1 MWAAARLKKVRTPT
15 CIDLNAMMKRK
26 GILLAGG
33 LGSRLFPLTL
43 GVNKHL
49 LPVYD
54 KPMVY
59 YPLSVLMLAQIQD
72 IMLISTPQD
81 LLAFQRLLGDGSRFG
96 VNLQYAAQVSPRGI
110 AESFLIAEP
119 FLDDCSVTLILGDNL
134 FYGQGLSPKLISA
147 AQTHR
152 GAKVFGYE
160 VSSPEQFGVVEV
172 DADGKAISIEEK
184 PSDPRSALALT
195 GLYFYDNDVI
205 EIAKTVTPSQRGEL
219 EITSVNRQYLQRD
232 QLSVEVLGRGYTWMD
247 TGTADAL
254 VEATQ
259 FVQAIEHNQG
269 FKVACL
275 EEIAYRNRWI
285 THQQLLQSAIP
296 YAATPY
302 ATYLHQLADRG
313 T

>member
-1 MWAAARLKKVRTPT
+1 MVSFESTSDSLSSQLSSV
-15 CIDLNAMMKRK
+15 MKRK
-26 GILLAGG
+26 GIVLAGG

-49 LPVYD
+49 LPIYD

-72 IMLISTPQD
+72 VMLISSQQD
-81 LLAFQRLLGDGSRFG
+81 LPAFQRLLGDGSRFG
-96 VNLQYAAQVSPRGI
+96 VNLQYGQQTSPSGV
-110 AESFLIAEP
+110 AESFLIAER
-119 FLDDCSVTLILGDNL
+119 FLDDACVTLILGDNL
-134 FYGQGLSPKLISA
+134 FYGQGLSPKLIRASES
-147 AQTHR
+147 R
-152 GAKVFGYE
+152 LGAMVFGYE
-160 VSSPEQFGVVEV
+160 VSSPQQFGVVEV
-172 DADGKAISIEEK
+172 DAKGHPLSLEEK

-195 GLYFYDNDVI
+195 GLYFYDNEVI
-205 EIAKTVTPSQRGEL
+205 EIAKQVTPSERGEL

-247 TGTADAL
+247 TGTPSAL

-275 EEIAYRNRWI
+275 EEIAFRNRWI
-285 THQQLLQSAIP
+285 TQQQLLQSATT
-296 YAATPY
+296 YGTTHY
-302 ATYLHQLADRG
+302 ATYLRQLADHQA
-313 T
+313 